1 MSVEENKMN
10 EEMMKNT
17 EALQQEPQ
25 AQQEPK
31 QKRGFGIYKW
41 IIGAVLVVVLAFFG
55 FTAEVREGEYA
66 VITRFGAV
74 RKEVTEA
81 GLYIKL
87 PWPFETV
94 TKYDVRNQ
102 YTESSYLET
111 LTQDKRN
118 IILQSFAVWHVSD
131 PLTYHQTV
139 VGDNAVAELY
149 INQLII
155 NASNSILGKYQLVN
169 VVSTNAEQLRLEEIE
184 TAIFEHVKQHAV
196 TYGIE
201 VSEVSV
207 MKLSLPQENL
217 QSVFEQMSA
226 DRQKYIDQITAEG
239 QRQASAITYQADADA
254 SEIIAAGTKE
264 AAEIDKETERLVAQ
278 IYAEAQAANMELFKF
293 ILELDTV
300 INSVGDDTTLIV
312 KKGELL
318 DGLFSQELL
327 DMVAAAQ
334 QANGAIGGGAAGGNG
349 SGTGD

>member
-1 MSVEENKMN
+1 MMNTDNNQVILN
-10 EEMMKNT
+10 EESVGQAAPVKQ
-17 EALQQEPQ
+17 EADQS
-25 AQQEPK
+25 PK
-31 QKRGFGIYKW
+31 KEKSSGGIYKW
-41 IIGAVLVVVLAFFG
+41 LIGAVLVVVLAFFG

-81 GLYIKL
+81 GLYVKL
-87 PWPFETV
+87 PWPFESV

-111 LTQDKRN
+111 LTKDKRN
-118 IILQSFAVWHVSD
+118 IILQSFAVWKVSD

-139 VGDNAVAELY
+139 VGDNEVAELY
-149 INQLII
+149 INQLIV
-155 NASNSILGKYQLVN
+155 NASNSILGKYELVN
-169 VVSTNAEQLRLEEIE
+169 VVSTDAEQLRLAEIE
-184 TAIFEHVKQHAV
+184 TAIFDHVKQHAV

-201 VSEVSV
+201 ISEVSI
-207 MKLSLPQENL
+207 MKLSLPEENM
-217 QSVFEQMSA
+217 QSVFEQMTA

-239 QRQASAITYQADADA
+239 QREASAITYRADADA
-254 SEIIAAGTKE
+254 SDIMAEGTKE
-264 AAEIDKETERLVAQ
+264 AAKIDAETERLVAQ

-300 INSVGDDTTLIV
+300 MNSVGDDTTLIV

-334 QANGAIGGGAAGGNG
+334 QGNSALDG
-349 SGTGD
+349 GTGD